1 MSRECIALAIMGIDQ
16 HENGVVA
23 VARVLR
29 EAQMKVEYFGKFQ
42 TPASV
47 ADKAIEKD
55 ADLVGISCHSWEYL
69 ALVPQL
75 VEELRKRG
83 SNIPVVIG
91 GSVIS
96 VADGQKMRD
105 AGVAA
110 VFSSSMDSERVIGC
124 IRALCTLGEK

>member
-1 MSRECIALAIMGIDQ
+1 MGIDQ

-23 VARVLR
+23 VARVFR

-69 ALVPQL
+69 TLVPQL

-83 SNIPVVIG
+83 STIPVVIG

-96 VADGQKMRD
+96 AARWPENARGGRGRCIFHVDGQRT
-105 AGVAA
+105 GH
-110 VFSSSMDSERVIGC
+110 
-124 IRALCTLGEK
+124 